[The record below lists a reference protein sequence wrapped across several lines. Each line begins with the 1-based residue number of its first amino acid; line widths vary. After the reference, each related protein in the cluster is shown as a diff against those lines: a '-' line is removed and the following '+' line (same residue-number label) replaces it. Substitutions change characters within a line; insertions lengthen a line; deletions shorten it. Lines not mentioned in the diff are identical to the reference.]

1 MNDME
6 SRGNLRRR
14 LLKLCGGISLA
25 AGAAAL
31 ATPAQAAWPDHSIRW
46 LVPYTAGG
54 GSDVSTRL
62 VAQVVSKELGA
73 SIVVENK
80 PGAATIIASQEL
92 RRSAPDGYTV
102 MTAGQGTLV
111 LNPNLYPKL
120 AYDPNKD
127 FTPVSTLVRL
137 PMVLVVRPNLPV
149 KNLAELIAYIQK
161 NPRKLSFGSVGN
173 GSPHHLAAELFLAK
187 IKGEETH
194 VPYKGTPQALQDV
207 IGGQVD
213 FMMADLSASA
223 PLIRSGKLRA
233 LGIPLPERSSA
244 LPDVPTFAQAGM
256 PGFTAYTWQ
265 AVVVPAGTPKNI
277 VDKLSASIRKALA
290 TPQVADK
297 LNSLGMQPMGDTPE
311 QFRTFINEEQ
321 QKWGGVIRERHITLK

>member
-1 MNDME
+1 ME

-14 LLKLCGGISLA
+14 LLKLCGGISLV
-25 AGAAAL
+25 AGATAL
-31 ATPAQAAWPDHSIRW
+31 AAPAQAAWPDHPIRW

-62 VAQVVSKELGA
+62 VAQLVSKDLGA

-80 PGAATIIASQEL
+80 PGAATIIAAQEL

-111 LNPNLYPKL
+111 LNPSLYPKL
-120 AYDPNKD
+120 AYNANKD
-127 FTPVSTLVRL
+127 FAPVTALVRL

-149 KNLAELIAYIQK
+149 KNLAELVAYIQK
-161 NPRKLSFGSVGN
+161 NPHKLSFGSVGN
-173 GSPHHLAAELFLAK
+173 GSPHHLAAELFLAT

-194 VPYKGTPQALQDV
+194 VPYKGTPQALQDI

-233 LGIPLPERSSA
+233 LAIPLAERSSA
-244 LPDVPTFAQAGM
+244 IPDVPTFSEAGM

-265 AVVVPAGTPKNI
+265 GVVLPAGTPKDI
-277 VDKLSASIRKALA
+277 VDKLSAAINKALA
-290 TPQVADK
+290 NPDVAKK
-297 LNSLGMQPMGDTPE
+297 LNAMGMQPMGDTPD
-311 QFRTFINEEQ
+311 QFRKFIGEEQ
-321 QKWGGVIRERHITLK
+321 QKWGGVIRERHITLQ

>member
-1 MNDME
+1 MNNMKSGE
-6 SRGNLRRR
+6 NLRRR

-31 ATPAQAAWPDHSIRW
+31 AAPALAAWPDHPIRW

-62 VAQVVSKELGA
+62 VAQLVAKDLGA

-80 PGAATIIASQEL
+80 PGAATIIAAQEL

-120 AYDPNKD
+120 AYDANKD
-127 FTPVSTLVRL
+127 FAPVTTLVRL
-137 PMVLVVRPNLPV
+137 PVVLVVRPNLPV
-149 KNLAELIAYIQK
+149 KNLSEFIAYVQK
-161 NPRKLSFGSVGN
+161 NQHKLSFASVGN
-173 GSPHHLAAELFLAK
+173 GSPHHLAAELFLSK
-187 IKGEETH
+187 INSEETH
-194 VPYKGTPQALQDV
+194 VPYKGTPQALQDI

-233 LGIPLPERSSA
+233 LGIPLAERSSA
-244 LPDVPTFAQAGM
+244 LPDVPTFSEAGM

-265 AVVVPAGTPKNI
+265 GVVLPAGTPKDI
-277 VDKLSASIRKALA
+277 VAKLSASINKALA
-290 TPQVADK
+290 SPEVADK
-297 LNSLGMQPMGDTPE
+297 LNALGMQPMGDSPE
-311 QFRTFINEEQ
+311 KFRAFIGEEQ